1 MAKNRIPQ
9 RAKAKIRSVQVK
21 KKKRKGIFFILGSL
35 VLLGIAVFLYAKKS
49 EPPAPGDGVLA
60 TPESEYNF
68 GYVSVRKGGV
78 STEVPLVNIGEGDL
92 TITFLDTSCGC
103 TSAQVINNGE
113 AGPIFG
119 MSMHGQSP
127 TSWRTVIKPGQKA
140 SLKIYYDPYVHRD
153 LRGPVTRVITITTNE
168 KLHPE
173 KQIEIK
179 VNQVD

>member
-1 MAKNRIPQ
+1 MAKKKIQ
-9 RAKAKIRSVQVK
+9 QKAKVKRRSVQAK
-21 KKKRKGIFFILGSL
+21 RKKRNGIFLVLGSL
-35 VLLGIAVFLYAKKS
+35 VLLGVAVFLYAKQ
-49 EPPAPGDGVLA
+49 EAPPAPGNGVLA
-60 TPESEYNF
+60 TPVSEYNF
-68 GYVSVRKGGV
+68 GYVSVKKGGV
-78 STEVPLVNIGEGDL
+78 STEVPLVNIGKEDL

-140 SLKIYYDPYVHRD
+140 SLKVYYDPYVHQD